1 MTPEELDHR
10 INVSRRTVVAW
21 RARLVTLEPEGSLK
35 MARGEVDL
43 LDDFAIVCPDRAD
56 EVAVLIDLWADL
68 AERLR
73 ARAH

>member
-10 INVSRRTVVAW
+10 INVSRRTVVGW
-21 RARLVTLEPEGSLK
+21 RELLATLEAEGSLR
-35 MARGEVDL
+35 MARGEVDF
-43 LDDFAIVCPDRAD
+43 LDDIAIVYPERAD
-56 EVAVLIDLWADL
+56 EVATLIDQWQDL